1 MKLLITGFEPFG
13 GESINPS
20 WELVKKLDYKI
31 GNFTLEKLELPTTFE
46 GSSSILFKKVMEV
59 NPDYIINIGQAGG
72 RSKVSLERVAINI
85 DDAPIPDNSDYQPI
99 DQTIK
104 SDGENAYF
112 SNLPIK
118 LIYSELK
125 KEKLPIEISNT
136 AGTFVCN
143 HVMYEA
149 LYIKD
154 KILSNIKT
162 GFIHI
167 PYLPEQIEDKK
178 EIASM
183 DMTTMLKVVTEMI
196 LIISRNIGVNDRKI
210 IGGSID

>member
-1 MKLLITGFEPFG
+1 MKLLITGFEPLG
-13 GESINPS
+13 GERINPS
-20 WELVKKLDYKI
+20 WELVKKLDTNI
-31 GNFTLEKLELPTTFE
+31 GNFTLEKLELPTSFE
-46 GSSSILFKKVMEV
+46 GSSSILFEKVMEV

-72 RSKVSLERVAINI
+72 RSKVSIERVAINI
-85 DDAPIPDNSDYQPI
+85 DDAPIPDNSNYQPI

-125 KEKLPIEISNT
+125 KKNLPIEISNT

-143 HVMYEA
+143 HIMYEA

-154 KILSNIKT
+154 KILPNIKT

-167 PYLPEQIEDKK
+167 PYLPEQVEDKK

-183 DMTTMLKVVTEMI
+183 DMTTMLRIVTKMI
-196 LIISRNIGVNDRKI
+196 LIISRNIGANDKKV

>member
-31 GNFTLEKLELPTTFE
+31 GNFTLEKLELPTSFE

-72 RSKVSLERVAINI
+72 RSKVSIERVAINI
-85 DDAPIPDNSDYQPI
+85 DDAPIPDNSNYQPI

-104 SDGENAYF
+104 TDGENAYF
-112 SNLPIK
+112 STLPIK

-125 KEKLPIEISNT
+125 KENLPIEISNT

-143 HVMYEA
+143 HIMYEA

-154 KILSNIKT
+154 KIHPNIKT
-162 GFIHI
+162 GFVHI
-167 PYLPEQIEDKK
+167 PYLPEQVENKK

-183 DMTTMLKVVTEMI
+183 DMTKMLKVVTEMI
-196 LIISRNIGVNDRKI
+196 LIISRNIGKNDKKV

>member
-1 MKLLITGFEPFG
+1 MVEAK
-13 GESINPS
+13 
-20 WELVKKLDYKI
+20 
-31 GNFTLEKLELPTTFE
+31 
-46 GSSSILFKKVMEV
+46 
-59 NPDYIINIGQAGG
+59 YI
-72 RSKVSLERVAINI
+72 ERVAINI
-85 DDAPIPDNSDYQPI
+85 DDAPIPDNSNYQPI
-99 DQTIK
+99 DQMIK

-125 KEKLPIEISNT
+125 KKNFPIEISNT

-143 HVMYEA
+143 HIMYEA

-154 KILSNIKT
+154 KILPHIKT

-167 PYLPEQIEDKK
+167 PYLPEQVEDKK

-183 DMTTMLKVVTEMI
+183 DMTTMLRIVTEMI
-196 LIISRNIGVNDRKI
+196 LIISRNIGANDKKV